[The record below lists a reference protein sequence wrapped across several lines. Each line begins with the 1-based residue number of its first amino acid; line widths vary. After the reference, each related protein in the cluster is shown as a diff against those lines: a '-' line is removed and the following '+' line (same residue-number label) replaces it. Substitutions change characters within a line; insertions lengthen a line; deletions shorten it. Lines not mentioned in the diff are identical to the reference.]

1 MIRTLL
7 NLLSGNRIPMIGFL
21 FFLFLFRLAYGVCSE
36 FWFEDELQIYLIG
49 LKAYT
54 TQTWPYYG
62 PDIVYTQTQLPGA
75 LQGLLVALPLFL
87 FPVPE
92 APFVLLNL
100 LSFAS
105 LLIFSFYI
113 VNRIPSLPWWLVVAW
128 LMLLPWPM
136 HYGTRIVNP
145 SYVLVFAMPFFIA
158 LMELLPVYRTPWL
171 SRKACFFLLG
181 IMPGFL
187 LQLHLSVVLLIP
199 LILLI
204 FINTIKSSRPLKEKL
219 IEGLLFLAGSLIGTL
234 TLLPTFLLA
243 EGWERTTANV
253 SFNTNNFK
261 NLITVVM
268 RYFSFAS
275 FEIPYFL
282 GGSTAERMQ
291 VIQTVPWIAPFALF
305 LLLGGFACTAI
316 FLIFLFRN
324 LSSEGWLMVKKL
336 TLLVLLVTYVSFFFS
351 VKGPSSHTFYIVFP
365 LVALY
370 SFYCHDYLIRRWRF
384 WKPLMQ
390 LLLVASVLFYTGTG
404 WYNLNNKS
412 LYQDRKRIEKAILQ
426 KDYTL
431 LGQRRAD
438 RWGYGY

>member
-1 MIRTLL
+1 MPL
-7 NLLSGNRIPMIGFL
+7 NLLSGNRILMIGFL
-21 FFLFLFRLAYGVCSE
+21 FFLFFFRLAYGLCSE

-54 TQTWPYYG
+54 TQTWPYFG

-100 LSFAS
+100 LSFVS
-105 LLIFSFYI
+105 LLLFSFY
-113 VNRIPSLPWWLVVAW
+113 VVARIPSLSWWLVVAW

-145 SYVLVFAMPFFIA
+145 SYVLVFSIPFFIA
-158 LMELLPVYRTPWL
+158 MMEVLPLYRTQWL
-171 SRKACFFLLG
+171 WRKAAFILLG
-181 IMPGFL
+181 MMPGFL

-199 LILLI
+199 LILLV
-204 FINTIKSSRPLKEKL
+204 FINTLNSTRPLKEKF
-219 IEGLLFLAGSLIGTL
+219 IEGLLFLSGCLVGTL

-253 SFNTNNFK
+253 SFNTDNIK
-261 NLITVVM
+261 NLVTVVM

-291 VIQTVPWIAPFALF
+291 VIKTVPMIAPFALF

-316 FLIFLFRN
+316 FLLFLFRK
-324 LSSEGWLMVKKL
+324 LTGEGWLPVKKL
-336 TLLVLLVTYVSFFFS
+336 TLLVLLVTYLSFFFS

-365 LVALY
+365 LVTLY
-370 SFYCHDYLIRRWRF
+370 SFYCHDYLIRRWRL

-390 LLLVASVLFYTGTG
+390 WMIISSILFYTGTG
-404 WYNLNNKS
+404 CYNFKNKS
-412 LYQDRKRIEKAILQ
+412 LYKDRPRIEQAIHQ

-431 LGQRRAD
+431 LGTRRAD
-438 RWGYGY
+438 QWGYGY